1 MLGPQR
7 FSSMKRRRDK
17 QGRYVPAPIKH
28 GQVAQFDRL
37 IDSAFPSSSRGGV
50 QFPSPCARPE
60 DSMKKTIFGIASCGL
75 DVLREHGW
83 IDPDGGGKVT
93 VPQIKQ
99 AFVVV
104 AKDFRNMCQEHDKF
118 ANDSSLKFSPK
129 KLTPRDKYHLL
140 DYMIAKAEE
149 TALEKHGHVGGINC
163 CARMWKD
170 HASWLFLATPEHRP
184 PMNCG

>member
-28 GQVAQFDRL
+28 GQVAEFDRL
-37 IDSAFPSSSRGGV
+37 IDAAFPSISHDGA
-50 QFPSPCARPE
+50 QFPSACAGPE
-60 DSMKKTIFGIASCGL
+60 DSLKKTIIGIASCGL

-104 AKDFRNMCQEHDKF
+104 EKDFRNMCQEHDKF
-118 ANDSSLKFSPK
+118 ANDSSLKFCPK

-149 TALEKHGHVGGINC
+149 TALEKQGHVGGINC